1 MQGRRQGLYT
11 AMRFVKN
18 FTPLFSPNFNS
29 LGDNNTKK
37 LVKNEDIYTA
47 GKDFKLPPAKTNL
60 TSACILYMI

>member
-29 LGDNNTKK
+29 LGDRNTKK
-37 LVKNEDIYTA
+37 WVKNEDIYTA
-47 GKDFKLPPAKTNL
+47 GKDFKLPPAETNL
-60 TSACILYMI
+60 TSAYILYMI

>member
-29 LGDNNTKK
+29 LGDRNTKK
-37 LVKNEDIYTA
+37 WVKNEDIYTA
-47 GKDFKLPPAKTNL
+47 GKDFKLPLAETNL